1 MFENQLQVVDLFSV
15 YICTNLYLTILCI
28 LVTLCCFC
36 FLAFLNAVFLFSKYC
51 LLMLSLTIHS
61 VLGCALHILMSLNAV
76 CTLAH
81 ISYFVI
87 LSNMDTTLQDRSWAY
102 ATSPDFRFT
111 YFFLRCRGTG
121 HILARK
127 QFLNIN
133 IHVLVGNQAY

>member
-1 MFENQLQVVDLFSV
+1 MFENELQVVDLFSV
-15 YICTNLYLTILCI
+15 YICTSLYLTILCI

-36 FLAFLNAVFLFSKYC
+36 FLVFLNAVFLFSEYC
-51 LLMLSLTIHS
+51 LLMLSLTMHS
-61 VLGCALHILMSLNAV
+61 VLGCALHILMFLNAV
-76 CTLAH
+76 RTLAN

-87 LSNMDTTLQDRSWAY
+87 FSNMNTTLQDRSWAFV
-102 ATSPDFRFT
+102 TSPDFKLN

-133 IHVLVGNQAY
+133 IHVLV